1 MLPPKEDPRW
11 SGLLTES
18 IPHQF
23 KTVVAGLCVSRL
35 RREIKQN
42 AGPLAMK
49 KAIDEIYEFFKK
61 YEAILQEDISAIFK

>member
-18 IPHQF
+18 APHQF
-23 KTVVAGLCVSRL
+23 KAVVAGLCVSRL

-42 AGPLAMK
+42 ADPAAMK
-49 KAIDEIYEFFKK
+49 AALDEIYDFFKK
-61 YEAILQEDISAIFK
+61 YEAILQDDISAVFK